1 MIEKESIV
9 PVSSIARGN
18 EGHGD
23 GELIRVYD
31 SKNVDA
37 VVHMTPYTTVN
48 VFRTPTRDTYDTISA
63 LNDTP
68 DDRIITPDKLKSNI
82 SEYND
87 LNEHQQDQLLA
98 VLMKYQPYLTKRP
111 GKYFGFE

>member
-1 MIEKESIV
+1 MIGKESIV

-48 VFRTPTRDTYDTISA
+48 VFRTPTKDTYHTISA
-63 LNDTP
+63 LNDKP
-68 DDRIITPDKLKSNI
+68 DDRIITPEKVKAKLS
-82 SEYND
+82 
-87 LNEHQQDQLLA
+87 
-98 VLMKYQPYLTKRP
+98 
-111 GKYFGFE
+111 